1 MPARNLLQDCIAQKD
16 WTQLHATLARLSRSE
31 FKRAEHIVREQVLP
45 RMANDDFWDA
55 LLHLVAYRPQSFLS
69 GILAIRPLA
78 DSGRLSCDCDG
89 ARRLAATLD
98 EDQRRKL
105 VSMAIPRLRTEA
117 QMAAMFRLFH
127 IDDER
132 SQAAMLIKEDTPLT
146 YFLLFQALRRLAD
159 DRDFLLRCC
168 RFLLRKGDDRA
179 LNMVSILRQYFGLDE
194 LRGRFSLRI
203 EPHEASFVDSSFER
217 FRYALEGKRPT
228 II

>member
-1 MPARNLLQDCIAQKD
+1 
-16 WTQLHATLARLSRSE
+16 
-31 FKRAEHIVREQVLP
+31 
-45 RMANDDFWDA
+45 
-55 LLHLVAYRPQSFLS
+55 
-69 GILAIRPLA
+69 
-78 DSGRLSCDCDG
+78 
-89 ARRLAATLD
+89 
-98 EDQRRKL
+98 
-105 VSMAIPRLRTEA
+105 
-117 QMAAMFRLFH
+117 
-127 IDDER
+127 
-132 SQAAMLIKEDTPLT
+132 MLIKEDTPLT